1 MDAVVTPEGRA
12 EPERRAS
19 RRFPVVMRLEYKLFR
34 HTEFVCQG
42 VGRTVNISSR
52 GVLFRAD
59 RPLERDYRVE
69 LSIEWPLQD
78 GKREPLRLQALCEIV
93 RTQEEEAAVRIMR
106 HVFRAGPAEE
116 AAEGDR

>member
-1 MDAVVTPEGRA
+1 MDALETGEARA

-19 RRFPVVMRLEYKLFR
+19 RRFPVVMPLAYKVFR
-34 HTEFVCQG
+34 HTELIRGG
-42 VGRTVNISSR
+42 VGRTVNMSSS

-59 RPLERDYRVE
+59 LPLERGCRIE